1 MVHEGQLFRN
11 MLAVVLFAL
20 LCNALWGSAFPCIK
34 LGSTWF
40 GVHTTADK
48 ILYAGLRFTLAG
60 ILVIAYDSVRHK
72 HFTVPKG
79 RADMGRVL
87 KLCMFQ
93 TVLQYIFFY
102 IGLSNTSG
110 VKASIVEGSNVFV
123 AVVIAGVLPVHISG
137 KPGKDAAGNREDKLT
152 WRILLGCIIGFLGVV
167 LVNLTSDGLGGG
179 FKITGEGFVFFSTFA
194 YGIST
199 VLIKRYAVYSDTVL
213 LSGWQF
219 LFGGAVMTVVGL
231 IAGGTLADVNMR
243 ALFMLLYLAFV
254 SAAAYTIWGILLK
267 YNPVSEIAV
276 FGFTNPVFGALL
288 SALLLHEKEI
298 FTVQCAVAL
307 LLVCSGIYLV
317 NSRRADCHETTVN
330 K

>member
-1 MVHEGQLFRN
+1 MGQEGRLLKN
-11 MLAVVLFAL
+11 TGTVVLLAL
-20 LCNALWGSAFPCIK
+20 LCNALWGSAFACIK
-34 LGSTWF
+34 LGSAWF
-40 GVHTTADK
+40 GVNTTADK

-60 ILVIAYDSVRHK
+60 ILVITYDSIRHK
-72 HFTVPKG
+72 HFTLPKN
-79 RADMGRVL
+79 RADMGRII

-93 TVLQYIFFY
+93 TVLQYILFY

-110 VKASIVEGSNVFV
+110 VKASIVEGSNVFA

-137 KPGKDAAGNREDKLT
+137 EQRKHVTRVREDKLT
-152 WRILLGCIIGFLGVV
+152 WRILSGCAIGFLGVV
-167 LVNLTSDGLGGG
+167 LVNLTSGGLSGG
-179 FKITGEGFVFFSTFA
+179 FKITGEGFVFLSTFA

-199 VLIKRYAVYSDTVL
+199 VLIKRYAACSDTVL

-219 LFGGAVMTVVGL
+219 LSGGIVMTVVGL
-231 IAGGTLADVNMR
+231 IAGGTLADVSVR
-243 ALFMLLYLAFV
+243 ALLMLLYLAFV

-267 YNPVSEIAV
+267 YNPVSKIAV

-298 FTVQCAVAL
+298 LTVQCVVAL

-330 K
+330 E